1 MENKTKVELAISGAE
16 VLTAIGVSTLVGGA
30 IALVKPAKLGVIR
43 KIAVSVGG
51 MAIASMATDGVVAYV
66 DKTVHAMIDSVKGV
80 FVKKDKPEE
89 TDDPDEVTEE

>member
-66 DKTVHAMIDSVKGV
+66 DKTVHSMIDSVKGV

-89 TDDPDEVTEE
+89 TDDSDEVTEE